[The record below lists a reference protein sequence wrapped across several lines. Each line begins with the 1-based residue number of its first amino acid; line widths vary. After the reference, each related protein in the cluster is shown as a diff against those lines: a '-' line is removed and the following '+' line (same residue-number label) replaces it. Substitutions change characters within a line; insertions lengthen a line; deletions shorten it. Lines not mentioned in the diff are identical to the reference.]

1 MAVAPS
7 LFSQL
12 AVRSSIRKGNV
23 SQRNEGCARLVLTG
37 SGGLVIAL
45 DHGLA
50 ELGSHLGH
58 RFSLILKL

>member
-1 MAVAPS
+1 MAPS

-12 AVRSSIRKGNV
+12 AVRSSVRTGKV
-23 SQRNEGCARLVLTG
+23 SQRNEGSVRLELTG